1 MKRIL
6 SAADGWEVALKNFS
20 AGWRKPVR
28 GGVGA
33 HHLGCLVEA
42 RSSRYPVLFQTTE
55 RLERQDRRT
64 NKIVK
69 DDVRYK
75 MQPERTDFN
84 TLSETFV
91 SRIGGYFRRR
101 S

>member
-1 MKRIL
+1 M
-6 SAADGWEVALKNFS
+6 
-20 AGWRKPVR
+20 AGRSRSKTFQRRAKASTW
-28 GGVGA
+28 GGGGA
-33 HHLGCLVEA
+33 SSGCLVEA

-84 TLSETFV
+84 TLIETFV